1 MRSRIA
7 LRSSSPICPLDTWRE
22 RWPLMVAKAAL
33 TRSSAASLMET
44 ANPAWAATSAMPAP
58 IWPAPITP
66 TVSML
71 NVISFSSEQ
80 PAPRDNHRR
89 AATSV
94 QSGAWLFAW
103 PDSAPDLRELGGKFG
118 QSRIE
123 ISDQAVV
130 GYLEDRRLLV
140 LVDGHDDLRIL
151 HPRQMLDRARDA
163 DGNIEVRRH
172 HLAGLADLPVIGC
185 ITGVDRGAGGAHR
198 RSRRK
203 RRCARSRR
211 SSDRLIRR
219 SGSRCRHRSAARRS
233 WDR

>member
-7 LRSSSPICPLDTWRE
+7 LRSSSPICPLDTWRD

-94 QSGAWLFAW
+94 QSGARLFAW
-103 PDSAPDLRELGGKFG
+103 PDLAPDLRELGGKFV

-123 ISDQAVV
+123 IGDKAVV
-130 GYLEDRRLLV
+130 GDLEDRGRPPPFFLCGGLCIS
-140 LVDGHDDLRIL
+140 HFS
-151 HPRQMLDRARDA
+151 HPRS
-163 DGNIEVRRH
+163 
-172 HLAGLADLPVIGC
+172 
-185 ITGVDRGAGGAHR
+185 
-198 RSRRK
+198 RSPP
-203 RRCARSRR
+203 S
-211 SSDRLIRR
+211 
-219 SGSRCRHRSAARRS
+219 
-233 WDR
+233 